1 MATGIVSIAAQLEGM
16 RSIAIA
22 LFWINLLAYALLWLL
37 TLGRLTLYFPRF
49 LDDFTDHARAP
60 GFFTAVAGTGVL
72 GSQCIVL
79 FGQREAAFV
88 LWGVELL
95 LWIVITYGIFT
106 ALIVKREK
114 PEFIR
119 GLTAG
124 WLVSV
129 VATQSVSIMSNH
141 LASAFPAHREWLVL
155 FACVMWLVGWMLYV
169 WIGLLVFYRYVFFSI
184 TPEDLVPTSW
194 ISMGALAITTLAG
207 ARLIMNA
214 CYLRTVEEMQPFLKG
229 FTLLSWAMATWW
241 IPLLVM
247 LGVWKYGR
255 QRYPL
260 RYAPLYWS
268 AVFPLGM
275 YTVATHQL
283 ARAEDLDMLMPL
295 PHYFVFVAL
304 LAWLA
309 TATAMLWRFARVLLQ
324 PASPASSGGA

>member
-1 MATGIVSIAAQLEGM
+1 MSHVDSESPRRARTEVLQVALQSLHPAYFALVMATGIVSIAAQLEGM

-124 WLVSV
+124 WLVS
-129 VATQSVSIMSNH
+129 
-141 LASAFPAHREWLVL
+141 
-155 FACVMWLVGWMLYV
+155 
-169 WIGLLVFYRYVFFSI
+169 
-184 TPEDLVPTSW
+184 
-194 ISMGALAITTLAG
+194 
-207 ARLIMNA
+207 
-214 CYLRTVEEMQPFLKG
+214 
-229 FTLLSWAMATWW
+229 
-241 IPLLVM
+241 
-247 LGVWKYGR
+247 
-255 QRYPL
+255 
-260 RYAPLYWS
+260 
-268 AVFPLGM
+268 
-275 YTVATHQL
+275 
-283 ARAEDLDMLMPL
+283 
-295 PHYFVFVAL
+295 
-304 LAWLA
+304 
-309 TATAMLWRFARVLLQ
+309 
-324 PASPASSGGA
+324 